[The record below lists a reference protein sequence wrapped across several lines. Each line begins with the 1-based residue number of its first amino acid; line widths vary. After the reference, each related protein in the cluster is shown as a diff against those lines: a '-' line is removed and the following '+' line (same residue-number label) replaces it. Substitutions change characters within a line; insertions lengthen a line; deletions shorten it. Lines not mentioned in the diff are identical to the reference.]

1 MATAWKGSPTVAD
14 WKIERMTEN
23 HAILDIRW
31 RRSPFGDTLEPLE
44 SSVHIVSLTR
54 LAIRSVADDID
65 TRHAALLI
73 T

>member
-1 MATAWKGSPTVAD
+1 MAD
-14 WKIERMTEN
+14 WKTKRMTET
-23 HAILDIRW
+23 HEILDIRW

-54 LAIRSVADDID
+54 LAIRSVADDIG
-65 TRHAALLI
+65 TRLAALLI